1 MKSEGFTSF
10 DLVDNPSFRAYV
22 DGSDPEAVRFWTDW
36 VAQHPDRQHDVAEAT
51 RIVRALGDYRPRGL
65 TPDQIDAEIRQLQEK
80 LATPVAEVR
89 PLWHRAW
96 LWQAAATFILA
107 MGLLSG
113 WWYLR
118 QRTDSTP
125 VADRMTNAA
134 QPAAPPLPAPEGTA
148 ADTGPLSYRTG
159 FGERRTVTLP
169 DGSVVRLN
177 ANSELALAS
186 DWSPGNR
193 EVILTG
199 EAFFQ
204 VQKQQHDGKRVKFIV
219 RAANVA
225 VEVLGTTFDVSTRNR
240 KVKVVLNEGKIRLN
254 VAQRTLDLQPGDL
267 VEVNKSQAIT
277 LRSRIEPEEH
287 SAWTADE
294 LVFDETP
301 LSDIAQL
308 IENNYGYRVA
318 FTDPALARRRLTAT
332 VPDPSLDVL
341 LSALEKAFSLNITR
355 QDKTLLIQ
363 SARVSKP

>member
-1 MKSEGFTSF
+1 MEPDGFTPL
-10 DLVDNPSFRAYV
+10 DLVDNPSFRAFV
-22 DGSDPEAVRFWTDW
+22 DGSDSEAVRFWTDW
-36 VAQHPDRQHDVAEAT
+36 VARNPDRQHDVAEAT
-51 RIVRALGDYRPRGL
+51 RILKALGAYHPRGL
-65 TPDQIDAEIRQLQEK
+65 TPDQIDAEIRQLQDK
-80 LATPVAEVR
+80 LGTPVAGVR
-89 PLWHRAW
+89 PLWRRPW
-96 LWQAAATFILA
+96 LWQAAATLTLV

-118 QRTDSTP
+118 QQTDPATVASRT
-125 VADRMTNAA
+125 TNAA
-134 QPAAPPLPAPEGTA
+134 QPALQLPALEDTTA
-148 ADTGPLSYRTG
+148 NAGPLSYRTG

-204 VQKQQHDGKRVKFIV
+204 VQKQQHDGKRIKFIV

-267 VEVNKSQAIT
+267 VEVNNRQAIT
-277 LRSRIEPEEH
+277 LRSRIEPEGH

-308 IENNYGYRVA
+308 IENNYGYRVQFA
-318 FTDPALARRRLTAT
+318 DPALGRRQLTAT

-341 LSALEKAFSLNITR
+341 LSSLEKAFSLTITR
-355 QDKTLLIQ
+355 QEKTLLIQ
-363 SARVSKP
+363 SAHVSKP